1 MFNHRIKSRTLA
13 VTSLAAIMLIAAA
26 ATSMATTYNAFAY
39 TRNQATAATNDCG
52 NGEAPTNIGC
62 QNIDCQIQGDE
73 NACALTSQQTFPS
86 VVREP
91 PITETA
97 TLTVIKVVEGCP
109 AGITCPDPEDFGLTV
124 TGNNPDPDTEFP
136 GEPSPGTLVSLGP
149 GSYSVDETL
158 APKLPIGLENTPEFS
173 DDCEGMI
180 EAGDTLTCTVTNI
193 ISTDLVG

>member
-1 MFNHRIKSRTLA
+1 M
-13 VTSLAAIMLIAAA
+13 
-26 ATSMATTYNAFAY
+26 
-39 TRNQATAATNDCG
+39 
-52 NGEAPTNIGC
+52 
-62 QNIDCQIQGDE
+62 
-73 NACALTSQQTFPS
+73 
-86 VVREP
+86 
-91 PITETA
+91 
-97 TLTVIKVVEGCP
+97 
-109 AGITCPDPEDFGLTV
+109 TV

-180 EAGDTLTCTVTNI
+180 EAGDTLICTVTNV